1 VLRLFHFLV
10 KFGYYG
16 SDDIKALL
24 RPLIAV
30 LDCKHDK
37 PFPHDSDKGYSKES
51 QKLVQLYRTKD
62 RYEPSEGPRDATCV
76 TEGPRDAVVPDERPL
91 RAFSRV
97 RGSRQRQVP
106 VSRV

>member
-1 VLRLFHFLV
+1 M
-10 KFGYYG
+10 
-16 SDDIKALL
+16 
-24 RPLIAV
+24 

-76 TEGPRDAVVPDERPL
+76 TEGPRDTAVPDERPL

-97 RGSRQRQVP
+97 
-106 VSRV
+106 